1 MCNDRHE
8 MAKYASTLA
17 DVKHGLEER
26 LQQWTEYEG
35 TFDRIISWL
44 NESEA
49 LLKNYGPKNTLQEKT
64 EQLDRFQ
71 VCDMQYFY
79 SLLPAVL
86 SIRCEAVIYICI
98 LILHLTPLNKKY
110 II

>member
-1 MCNDRHE
+1 MLTFVMLHNDRYE
-8 MAKYASTLA
+8 MAKFASTVA

-26 LQQWTEYEG
+26 LQQWSEYEG

-44 NESEA
+44 NESET

-71 VCDMQYFY
+71 VCCTNFY
-79 SLLPAVL
+79 S
-86 SIRCEAVIYICI
+86 
-98 LILHLTPLNKKY
+98 
-110 II
+110 